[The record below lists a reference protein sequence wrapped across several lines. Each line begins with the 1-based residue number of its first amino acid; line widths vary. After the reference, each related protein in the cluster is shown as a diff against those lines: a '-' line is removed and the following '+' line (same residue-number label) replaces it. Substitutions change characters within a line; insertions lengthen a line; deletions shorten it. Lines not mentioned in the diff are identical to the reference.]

1 MGVQE
6 GLMVAMKWQ
15 RVFGRKRLGMARVKK
30 SDDEIKFK
38 GTKFTEIPSCQR
50 TENIFIL
57 AAGEVKGDF
66 SFSCRKSNPVRTGDL
81 ISRRDL
87 LLTMREINNL
97 RTRFQAN
104 ASRCQL
110 RNRNIYWRPRSRR
123 IRPEPPRGYQEA

>member
-15 RVFGRKRLGMARVKK
+15 RVFGRKRFGMARVKK
-30 SDDEIKFK
+30 SDDGIKFK

-50 TENIFIL
+50 TDNIFIL
-57 AAGEVKGDF
+57 ADGEVKGDF

-104 ASRCQL
+104 ARQCQL
-110 RNRNIYWRPRSRR
+110 RNRIIY
-123 IRPEPPRGYQEA
+123 G

>member
-1 MGVQE
+1 MRSQESKRRKKLGVQE

-15 RVFGRKRLGMARVKK
+15 RVFGRKRLGIARVKK

-66 SFSCRKSNPVRTGDL
+66 SFSFRKSSPVRTGDL

-87 LLTMREINNL
+87 LLAMPEINNL
-97 RTRFQAN
+97 QTRFQAN

-110 RNRNIYWRPRSRR
+110 RNHNIYW
-123 IRPEPPRGYQEA
+123 

>member
-1 MGVQE
+1 MKLGVQE

-15 RVFGRKRLGMARVKK
+15 RVFGRKRLGIARVKK
-30 SDDEIKFK
+30 SDDGLSFK

-81 ISRRDL
+81 VSRRDL
-87 LLTMREINNL
+87 LLTMREVNNL
-97 RTRFQAN
+97 KTRFQAN

-110 RNRNIYWRPRSRR
+110 RKNNIY
-123 IRPEPPRGYQEA
+123 G